1 MDSRLVNYM
10 LECITNY
17 IKTGIEEE
25 PNRFKYTIYADILVD
40 KLDINL
46 PTMDEMMFNK
56 TLKEFISYL
65 RWVDSHKN
73 FGNFVT

>member
-25 PNRFKYTIYADILVD
+25 SNKFKYTIYADILVD

-46 PTMDEMMFNK
+46 PTMDEMMFIK
-56 TLKEFISYL
+56 ILKEFISYL
-65 RWVDSHKN
+65 W
-73 FGNFVT
+73 